1 MGNDTD
7 GVSPDVPRIDK
18 RMSLTQ
24 LNRIAERN
32 PTMTLEQAAALM
44 EMAKLYAGSYTSIDR
59 VLRAFGVIE

>member
-7 GVSPDVPRIDK
+7 GGSPDVPRIDK

-24 LNRIAERN
+24 LNRMAERN

-44 EMAKLYAGSYTSIDR
+44 EMAKLYSGSYVSIDR